1 MDTDDEDND
10 NATAAGS
17 SSEMNE
23 LPVARGGSIKDD
35 EWHRKFKDLQMRK
48 FDQF

>member
-23 LPVARGGSIKDD
+23 LPVTLLYSPIADPLVL
-35 EWHRKFKDLQMRK
+35 E
-48 FDQF
+48 